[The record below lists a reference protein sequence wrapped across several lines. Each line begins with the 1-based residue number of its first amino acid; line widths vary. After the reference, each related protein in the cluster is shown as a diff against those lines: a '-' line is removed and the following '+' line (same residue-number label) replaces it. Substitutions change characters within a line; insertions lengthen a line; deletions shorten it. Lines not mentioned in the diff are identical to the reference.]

1 MSARGCRDEAVR
13 APQPAAVPD
22 QPGGG
27 GPGLGGHTPGG
38 VGQVS
43 GPTLYSSLCITYCS
57 VRDLLR
63 HETFRSGLPELAICL
78 VLRDLCHALD
88 YLHHQGVVH
97 RAVRA
102 SHILGEDLLIIG
114 VNIFHLH
121 IL

>member
-1 MSARGCRDEAVR
+1 MKQFEHPNLLPCLTSLVVG
-13 APQPAAVPD
+13 
-22 QPGGG
+22 
-27 GPGLGGHTPGG
+27 
-38 VGQVS
+38 GQVWVVTPLAEWARS
-43 GPTLYSSLCITYCS
+43 VDRPAPYSFLSITYYS

-102 SHILGEDLLIIG
+102 SHILGEEL
-114 VNIFHLH
+114 
-121 IL
+121 

>member
-1 MSARGCRDEAVR
+1 MKQFEHPNLLPCLTSLVVG
-13 APQPAAVPD
+13 
-22 QPGGG
+22 
-27 GPGLGGHTPGG
+27 
-38 VGQVS
+38 GQVWVVTPLAEWARS
-43 GPTLYSSLCITYCS
+43 VDLLCMYYLSTTDCS

-114 VNIFHLH
+114 VYEIFHLH

>member
-1 MSARGCRDEAVR
+1 MKQFEHPNLLPCLTSLVVG
-13 APQPAAVPD
+13 
-22 QPGGG
+22 
-27 GPGLGGHTPGG
+27 
-38 VGQVS
+38 GQVWVVTPLAEWARS
-43 GPTLYSSLCITYCS
+43 VELLHTAYSSLFSMYYLLNLHTYS

-102 SHILGEDLLIIG
+102 SHILGEELLIIG
-114 VNIFHLH
+114 V
-121 IL
+121 